1 MAKKKTFAQR
11 AKAIIK
17 KYKRADFDEIEK
29 GERDAE
35 LDALAQEQEAVRQAS
50 GIAQQEQQFAN
61 GGMMNSYPDGGFIAG
76 QAYDVFGNVIDAQN
90 QLASATGQPQPTQYG
105 PAGASPAIPQPQS
118 INQPIANQAP
128 QLPTTLQGVQP
139 GAPIGAEQDTPY
151 RGNVSP
157 VGLISSV
164 AGNLPGLFTKAKDV
178 KLGRLTPEKVDLTK
192 ERQGIEQRANVSAA
206 IARRNAR
213 TAGSAGQYL
222 SNVGAVETSLQRETG
237 QQLGRSFQAEETANA
252 RERARTAA
260 ANAAIEEREIDINAR
275 ERGAAKTAKTR
286 ALQGITKGITG
297 FARDKSRT
305 TSAYDALNL
314 LSPNYGLVNVENDR
328 QGIDKI
334 LKRKYRPGV
343 KVRNV
348 NR

>member
-17 KYKRADFDEIEK
+17 KYKRADFDEVEK

-35 LDALAQEQEAVRQAS
+35 LDALAQEQETVRQTS
-50 GIAQQEQQFAN
+50 GITQQEQFGYGGKLSHAN
-61 GGMMNSYPDGGFIAG
+61 GGMIDSYPNGGNLIPN
-76 QAYDVFGNVIDAQN
+76 QVIGSDELLQN
-90 QLASATGQPQPTQYG
+90 PLLGTGTSTGITAPSQFPQQGY
-105 PAGASPAIPQPQS
+105 
-118 INQPIANQAP
+118 

-139 GAPIGAEQDTPY
+139 GAPIGAAQDTPY

-157 VGLISSV
+157 VGLLSSV
-164 AGNLPGLFTKAKDV
+164 AGNLPGLLTKAEKDIR
-178 KLGRLTPEKVDLTK
+178 LNRLTPEEIDLTR
-192 ERQGIEQRANVSAA
+192 ERQGIEQRAEVSAA

-222 SNVGAVETSLQRETG
+222 SNIGAVETGIQREVG
-237 QQLGRSFQAEETANA
+237 QQLGRSFQTEETANA

-260 ANAAIEEREIDINAR
+260 ANAIIAEREADINAR
-275 ERGAAKTAKTR
+275 ERGATKTARTR
-286 ALQGITKGITG
+286 ALQGITKGISG
-297 FARDKSRT
+297 YARDRSRT

-328 QGIDKI
+328 RGIDKI